1 MKFFRS
7 ILLSVLLLS
16 LAGFVWASG
25 YTHGV
30 AGKRPVHR
38 LDLKQSVE
46 PVLGL
51 PGGATF
57 THAGINRTYN
67 DKNGELQTAGAN
79 EARIDYNTEECLG
92 ALLETESANIWLE
105 AISAWTP
112 SNCTI
117 TKDATSWQGV
127 ENGAYSVEA
136 TADGGFVASAV
147 FQSTNLDHTGSWA
160 LRCKTGT
167 LTVYVSIDGGT
178 EWSILNLT
186 TSYSWNS
193 TYKSA
198 ANPQLLIYFVSSGDA
213 IEVDLIQL
221 ETKKF
226 SSSPIDNTGVTIGA
240 DLASDGDCSGGT
252 LTTGAGWAHDA
263 GNNEYDATASDA
275 NLTDAG
281 VLTENKLYRLKV
293 IFANDGGGSFTPIL
307 GGTSGTAIDTN
318 GTYYQY
324 IIAGGEDLV
333 FDAAGLTGSIQSY
346 EVQEHGTVRLTE
358 EGALTYTLP
367 NSLFDSD
374 FTAIINVMHGAS
386 WYDVAAGDCGLLSF
400 DGNAKSG
407 MHLDSGVL
415 NSFDGTTENEYGSA
429 HLADEWVTYFMRA
442 TGSNFDVGR
451 VTPNGV
457 FQKQD
462 SWDGAFTEGANLVFG
477 VGLNHPI
484 HIKDAKF
491 YNRALSDAEIE
502 ALGTYSTDTDIVFVT
517 TGQTFDGSITVT
529 GSPDIAWFWS
539 DGTTSAIANPAEK
552 DFGSVATRTHRLR
565 VSDWDTLD
573 RIDWP
578 DQDVEFDTAIL
589 KTLANLRILNVP
601 TNPIYGDI
609 SNLVGLSPTYIDLS
623 STNVTGDIAALAS
636 ISSLTYLYLNSSS
649 ISKYTQGALPNW
661 DGCNI
666 YIQNLGLT
674 QQEVDDFLCDL
685 NTSSTASTKVLNI
698 SGTNAAPSASGL
710 ACVTSLDAKG
720 WTVTITST
728 NKTIYMGSGE
738 TYTTLSAAFAAM
750 DSGDELVIRDGTYTG
765 TSNVISTSNHPPAGL
780 SKGYPTTIR
789 AENDGAVYFDGE
801 NTRQMVLIY
810 GTVGGH
816 SWLNDWKFKG
826 IQWIRSSANAV
837 LIRNGDDDDFTTGDL
852 ASALSAN
859 IFFKNCGFHSYGPN
873 AAVALY
879 YLKDVLVEDC
889 WAWGNGRY
897 GFQAYV
903 SDNIL
908 FRRCVSRRDAV
919 SLVSSYPTSNFVNY
933 TSHGVEFQN
942 CISVDSDSNNYTNM
956 GSFGSLYIKDVYVGR
971 VSEDTGVRGCVLL
984 NYDAS
989 DPGTYP
995 VKLGGIYVEVEPLNT
1010 TILHT
1015 AIVGSSNGI
1024 ICKELEDDVDI
1035 DHCSV
1040 LNAAH
1045 DPSGSVNITNA
1056 YGERSVAVGGY
1067 PNVTN
1072 SYAVNNS
1079 FLAAQRSVGSTSDY
1093 NGAYGNLSNTMS
1105 YGTHNVTS
1113 DPGIKYPVRIEVGS
1127 DYSGV
1132 ASDSGD
1138 IGATILFKYGTD
1150 GTFYGDS
1157 GYNTLTSDDLWPW
1170 PNEGLIRTAFRN
1182 DYGTTDETRGFCAT
1196 GETLTNYI
1204 WAYLGNVVPP
1214 FGLTVEA
1221 GPGAGEATLTWTANT
1236 EGDID
1241 HYNVYVG
1248 DATNTYNFTGYTVA
1262 DEHSAG
1268 NTTTHVVTGLG
1279 ADEYYFVVTAVD
1291 GDPDESGYSNEV
1303 YLDNN

>member
-1 MKFFRS
+1 MKRLL
-7 ILLSVLLLS
+7 ILLLVTST
-16 LAGFVWASG
+16 AFASG
-25 YTHGV
+25 QFGLFQPDSSLEFQLSAQNH
-30 AGKRPVHR
+30 RPV
-38 LDLKQSVE
+38 DQNTGDE
-46 PVLGL
+46 G
-51 PGGATF
+51 TF
-57 THAGINRTYN
+57 TYTGTNRTFV
-67 DKNGELQTAGAN
+67 DPDTGVLRSSVAN
-79 EARIDYNTEECLG
+79 KIIREKVGGHYSWRLEA
-92 ALLETESANIWLE
+92 ESTNIWLE
-105 AISAWTP
+105 KLSDWAASD
-112 SNCTI
+112 CTI
-117 TKDATSWQGV
+117 VKNTTSWK
-127 ENGAYSVEA
+127 GAANEAYTMTA
-136 TADGGFVASAV
+136 TADGAFVASAV
-147 FQSTNLDHTGSWA
+147 FSSAHLDHTGSWA

-167 LTVYVSIDGGT
+167 VTVYLSIDGGVGWEVAT
-178 EWSILNLT
+178 LT
-186 TSYSWNS
+186 TSYRWFSI
-193 TYKSA
+193 YKSA
-198 ANPQLLIYFVSSGDA
+198 INPQLMIYLITSGDE

-221 ETKKF
+221 ETKPF
-226 SSSPIDNTGVTIGA
+226 ASSPIDNTGVTEGA
-240 DLASDGDCSGGT
+240 
-252 LTTGAGWAHDA
+252 
-263 GNNEYDATASDA
+263 
-275 NLTDAG
+275 
-281 VLTENKLYRLKV
+281 
-293 IFANDGGGSFTPIL
+293 
-307 GGTSGTAIDTN
+307 
-318 GTYYQY
+318 
-324 IIAGGEDLV
+324 
-333 FDAAGLTGSIQSY
+333 IQSSGSLTVGKPY
-346 EVQEHGTVRLTE
+346 RIISRTEQDFTADGAPSNDVNTFFVATGTNVTLDADDTVREWGTVRAGE
-358 EGALTYTLP
+358 EGALTFPLP
-367 NSLFDSD
+367 NNLFDSD

-407 MHLDSGVL
+407 IYLDSGVL

-429 HLADEWVTYFMRA
+429 HLADEWMTYFVRA

-451 VTPNGV
+451 VTPNDV

-517 TGQTFDGSITVT
+517 TGQTFDGSISVT

-565 VSDWDTLD
+565 VSDLAAVTQM
-573 RIDWP
+573 DWSGEN
-578 DQDVEFDTAIL
+578 VEFDITNISHL
-589 KTLANLRILNVP
+589 TTLTSLNLYNSLIFGDVDSLSALTNLVYLNLSSSQ
-601 TNPIYGDI
+601 ISGDI
-609 SNLVGLSPTYIDLS
+609 SSIKGLINLTTLRMRNT
-623 STNVTGDIAALAS
+623 S
-636 ISSLTYLYLNSSS
+636 ISD
-649 ISKYTQGALPNW
+649 YTQGTLPDW
-661 DGCNI
+661 DACDI
-666 YIQNLGLT
+666 YVYDLGLT

-685 NTSSTASTKVLNI
+685 NTSSTASTKTLNI
-698 SGTNAAPSASGL
+698 GGTNAAPSASGL
-710 ACVTSLDAKG
+710 ACVTSLEAKG

-738 TYTTLSAAFAAM
+738 TYQNLSQAFGAM

-765 TSNVISTSNHPPAGL
+765 ASNVITTSNHPPAGL
-780 SKGYPTTIR
+780 SKSSPTVIR

-1093 NGAYGNLSNTMS
+1093 NGAYGNSSDTMS

-1113 DPGIKYPVRIEVGS
+1113 DPDIKYPVRIEVGS

-1170 PNEGLIRTAFRN
+1170 PNEALIRTAFRN

-1262 DEHSAG
+1262 DEHSVG
-1268 NTTTHVVTGLG
+1268 DTTTHKVTGLG